1 LSPAQPSAPTTNQA
15 LLLLT
20 GQGYKTFLPLIHE

>member
-1 LSPAQPSAPTTNQA
+1 LTSAPTTNQA